1 MSDNTQSKK
10 SSEWR
15 ERELGALWSQKG
27 QNREYMTGHFLLG
40 DSKQK
45 VVIFKNQ
52 NKTNDHAPDYVIYKH
67 VERDGNT
74 SNTQSASMSS
84 GSDNLTATEEIPELL
99 A

>member
-1 MSDNTQSKK
+1 MSENTQSKK

-27 QNREYMTGHFLLG
+27 QSREYMTGHFLLG

-45 VVIFKNQ
+45 VVIFRNQ
-52 NKTNDHAPDYVIYKH
+52 NKTNDRAPDYVIYKH

-74 SNTQSASMSS
+74 SNTQNVSTSS
-84 GSDNLTATEEIPELL
+84 DDGSLTATEEIPELL